1 MPPYSI
7 LTCVPLCR
15 PHNHRFLD
23 LGTCA
28 DANPLAELS
37 RFLVTLDIEL
47 SLYFPLDS
55 FVGPSGKACT
65 DLLMKSLARCDAIF
79 VPGGDGSTPLHPA
92 DLFALTQ
99 QLRTTVHAVHNGTK
113 FYVSLQQ

>member
-1 MPPYSI
+1 MLPPSFSHF
-7 LTCVPLCR
+7 CAGACSDAAPL
-15 PHNHRFLD
+15 
-23 LGTCA
+23 G
-28 DANPLAELS
+28 ELS

-55 FVGPSGKACT
+55 FVDPAGKACT
-65 DLLMKSLARCDAIF
+65 ELLMKSLARCDTVF

-99 QLRTTVHAVHNGTK
+99 QLHDAVHTVHNGTK
-113 FYVSLQQ
+113 FYVSLQQYVETASCTHCV